1 MILRIIILILLELK
15 SYTVLIL
22 NVTWL
27 ICLFIRSEVQLKAF
41 IEQLES
47 STAGAAADKE
57 KKEKEKEEEEEDKE
71 SEDSSGSHGEWCCM
85 GIVGGHSTDH
95 NACTC
100 NWIW

>member
-1 MILRIIILILLELK
+1 MTLRIIILILLELK

-22 NVTWL
+22 NVTWF

-57 KKEKEKEEEEEDKE
+57 KKEKEREEEEEEDKE

-85 GIVGGHSTDH
+85 DITHVQ
-95 NACTC
+95 
-100 NWIW
+100 